1 MKRWIGWTVLAT
13 FVVAVVV
20 HLATVIVIPYDIMND
35 TMTKK
40 FTYPA
45 NVVLHAAPK
54 TAADREVVRPSPD
67 LLYSICLY
75 DVSKYPLRFTA
86 LVPDSYWS
94 VSGFASNTDNF
105 FAINGQQIKSNPA
118 EVLLVGKDMSYED
131 VDVGN
136 AEVMVAPSDKGIVLF
151 RVLIASAD
159 ELDELMKVQKQASCK
174 VEGAPAEAE
183 AAEPRAEGELSFEA
197 AEYANAEH
205 GFSVKYP
212 ADWAEK
218 ETVGSQVFIAAA
230 AAKVPVITVSVGER
244 AAFADALTAA
254 LEESGNSDIEIG
266 SESET
271 TLADGTPA
279 TQVKVTFTVAAGYP
293 ADAFSLGVQKD
304 GKWVLVTVTTVSMLV
319 PYDEAQFSEI
329 AHTLQFE

>member
-1 MKRWIGWTVLAT
+1 MKRWIGWMVLAT

-20 HLATVIVIPYDIMND
+20 HVITVIVIPYDIMND
-35 TMTKK
+35 TMTKR

-45 NVVLHAAPK
+45 NAVLHGAPK
-54 TAADREVVRPSPD
+54 TAEDRGVVRPSPD

-94 VSGFASNTDNF
+94 ISGFASNTDNF
-105 FAINGQQIKSNPA
+105 FAINDQQIKSNPA

-136 AEVMVAPSDKGIVLF
+136 AEVVVAPSDKGIVLF
-151 RVLIASAD
+151 RVLITSVD
-159 ELDELMKVQKQASCK
+159 ELDELIKVQKQASCK

-183 AAEPRAEGELSFEA
+183 AAQPRAEGELSFEA
-197 AEYANAEH
+197 AEYANAEY
-205 GFSVKYP
+205 GFTVKYP
-212 ADWAEK
+212 AAWAEK
-218 ETVGSQVFIAAA
+218 EVTGSQVFAAAA
-230 AAKVPVITVSVGER
+230 AAKVPVITVSVGEG
-244 AAFADALTAA
+244 AAYVDALTAG
-254 LEESGNSDIEIG
+254 LKESGNSDIEIG

-271 TLADGTPA
+271 ALADGTSA
-279 TQVKVTFTVAAGYP
+279 TQVKATFAVAAGYP

-304 GKWVLVTVTTVSMLV
+304 GKWISVTVTTVSMLV
-319 PYDEAQFSEI
+319 PYDEAQFSEM